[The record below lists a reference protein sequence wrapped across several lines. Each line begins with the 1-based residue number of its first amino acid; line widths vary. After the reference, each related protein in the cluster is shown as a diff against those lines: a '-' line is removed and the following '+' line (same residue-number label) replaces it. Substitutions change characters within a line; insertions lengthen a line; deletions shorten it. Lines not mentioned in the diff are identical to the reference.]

1 MLMKQN
7 NHLKNTYNYNRQ
19 IEPGNNTTS
28 ILYFLKNI
36 TIVHTVS
43 IPDSIPDAL
52 RKGRG
57 LGSPTFLSTIN
68 KVLYTPPKLSCLF

>member
-52 RKGRG
+52 GREG
-57 LGSPTFLSTIN
+57 A
-68 KVLYTPPKLSCLF
+68 